1 MIEVQGLTKVYG
13 TKAAIDNISFT
24 VEHGE
29 VVGFLGPNGAGKTTT
44 MRVLSCFM
52 PPTSGTAKVN
62 GYDIHT
68 QALEVRR
75 RIGYLPEQVPLYTDL
90 TVTQYL
96 NFVAEAKGL
105 PRLSRRQK
113 VGEAIER
120 CLLQD
125 ARERIIGKLSKG
137 YRQRVGLAQALLGDP
152 PILIL
157 DEPTIGLDPK
167 QIIEIRSLIRDM
179 KGERT
184 VILSTHILPEVSMV
198 CQRVIII
205 NRGRIIAVDTPESLT
220 RRLQRSTRV
229 LLQIDGPPDQVA
241 GRLREMA
248 GVLRV
253 ELTDGAGALRRYL
266 VETEKERDIRQ
277 ELARVVCGSGWG
289 LLELRPVDMTL
300 EDIFIHLVTEETD
313 SMTDDRQ
320 PTTGDGSTEDIRP
333 SSVEGLAE
341 VG

>member
-13 TKAAIDNISFT
+13 NKTAIDNLTFT
-24 VEHGE
+24 VEQGE

-52 PPTSGTAKVN
+52 PPSSGTAKVH

-75 RIGYLPEQVPLYTDL
+75 RIGYLPEHNPLYTDF

-96 NFVAEAKGL
+96 NFVGEAKGL
-105 PRLSRRQK
+105 SRLSRRQK
-113 VGEAIER
+113 VGEVIER
-120 CLLQD
+120 CLLHD
-125 ARERIIGKLSKG
+125 TREWIIGRLSKG

-167 QIIEIRSLIRDM
+167 QIIEIRSLIQDM
-179 KGERT
+179 QGERT

-205 NRGRIIAVDTPESLT
+205 NGGRIVAVDTPESLT
-220 RRLQRSTRV
+220 HRLQRSTQVR
-229 LLQIDGPPDQVA
+229 LHIEGPPDQITD
-241 GRLREMA
+241 RLREMA

-253 ELTDGAGALRRYL
+253 ETTDGAGALHRYL
-266 VETEKERDIRQ
+266 VETEKERDLRQ

-289 LLELRPVDMTL
+289 LLELRPVDMSL
-300 EDIFIHLVTEETD
+300 EEVFIHLVTEEPD
-313 SMTDDRQ
+313 SVTVDR
-320 PTTGDGSTEDIRP
+320 
-333 SSVEGLAE
+333 
-341 VG
+341 

>member
-1 MIEVQGLTKVYG
+1 MIEVEGLTKVYG
-13 TKAAIDNISFT
+13 NKTAIDNLTFT
-24 VEHGE
+24 VQQGE

-44 MRVLSCFM
+44 MRVLSCYM
-52 PPTSGTAKVN
+52 PPTSGTARVG
-62 GYDIHT
+62 GYDIRT

-75 RIGYLPEQVPLYTDL
+75 RIGYMPEHVPLYTDL

-96 NFVAEAKGL
+96 SFVAEAKGL
-105 PRLSRRQK
+105 SRLTRRQR

-125 ARERIIGKLSKG
+125 ARGRIIGKLSKG

-179 KGERT
+179 QGERT

-205 NRGRIIAVDTPESLT
+205 NEGRIVAVDTPETLT
-220 RRLQRSTRV
+220 RRLQRSTQV
-229 LLQIDGPPDQVA
+229 LLQIDGPPEQVTV
-241 GRLREMA
+241 RLREA
-248 GVLRV
+248 PGVLQV
-253 ELTDGAGALRRYL
+253 VMKDGAGALRRYL
-266 VETEKERDIRQ
+266 VETDKDRDLRQ
-277 ELARVVCGSGWG
+277 ELARVVCSSGWG
-289 LLELRPVDMTL
+289 LLELRPVDMSL
-300 EDIFIHLVTEETD
+300 EDVFIRLVTEEEAV
-313 SMTDDRQ
+313 SHQQ
-320 PTTGDGSTEDIRP
+320 PAVS
-333 SSVEGLAE
+333 
-341 VG
+341 

>member
-1 MIEVQGLTKVYG
+1 MIEVEGLTKVYG
-13 TKAAIDNISFT
+13 IKTAIDNLTFT
-24 VEHGE
+24 VQQGE

-44 MRVLSCFM
+44 MRVLSCYM
-52 PPTSGTAKVN
+52 PPTSGTARVG

-68 QALEVRR
+68 QGLEVRR
-75 RIGYLPEQVPLYTDL
+75 RIGYLPEHVPLYTDL

-96 NFVAEAKGL
+96 SFVAEAKGL
-105 PRLSRRQK
+105 SRLTRRQR

-125 ARERIIGKLSKG
+125 ARGRIIGKLSKG

-179 KGERT
+179 QGERT
-184 VILSTHILPEVSMV
+184 VILSTHILPEVSVV

-205 NRGRIIAVDTPESLT
+205 NEGRIVAVDTPESLT
-220 RRLQRSTRV
+220 RRLQRSTQV
-229 LLQIDGPPDQVA
+229 LLQIDGPPDQVTA
-241 GRLREMA
+241 RLREA
-248 GVLRV
+248 PGVLQV
-253 ELTDGAGALRRYL
+253 AMKDGAGALRRYL
-266 VETEKERDIRQ
+266 VETEKDRDLRQ

-289 LLELRPVDMTL
+289 LLELRPVDMSL
-300 EDIFIHLVTEETD
+300 EDIFIRLVTEEEAV
-313 SMTDDRQ
+313 SHQ
-320 PTTGDGSTEDIRP
+320 PSAA
-333 SSVEGLAE
+333 S
-341 VG
+341 

>member
-1 MIEVQGLTKVYG
+1 MIEVEGLTKVYG
-13 TKAAIDNISFT
+13 NTTAIDSLTFT
-24 VEHGE
+24 VQQGE

-44 MRVLSCFM
+44 MRVLSCYM
-52 PPTSGTAKVN
+52 PPTSGTARVG
-62 GYDIHT
+62 GYDIRT

-75 RIGYLPEQVPLYTDL
+75 RIGYLPEHVPLYTDL

-96 NFVAEAKGL
+96 TFVAEAKGL
-105 PRLSRRQK
+105 SRLTRRQR

-125 ARERIIGKLSKG
+125 ARGRIIGKLSKG

-179 KGERT
+179 QGERT

-205 NRGRIIAVDTPESLT
+205 NEGRIVAVDTPETLT
-220 RRLQRSTRV
+220 RRLQRSTQV
-229 LLQIDGPPDQVA
+229 LLQIDGPPDQVTV
-241 GRLREMA
+241 RLREA
-248 GVLRV
+248 PGVLQV
-253 ELTDGAGALRRYL
+253 VMKDGAGALRRYL
-266 VETEKERDIRQ
+266 VETDKDRDLRQ
-277 ELARVVCGSGWG
+277 ELARVVCSSGWG
-289 LLELRPVDMTL
+289 LLELRPVDMSL
-300 EDIFIHLVTEETD
+300 EDIFIRLVTEEAVT
-313 SMTDDRQ
+313 S
-320 PTTGDGSTEDIRP
+320 E
-333 SSVEGLAE
+333 
-341 VG
+341 

>member
-1 MIEVQGLTKVYG
+1 MIEVEGLTKVYG
-13 TKAAIDNISFT
+13 NKTAIDNLTFT
-24 VEHGE
+24 VQKGE

-52 PPTSGTAKVN
+52 PPTSGTARIG
-62 GYDIHT
+62 GYDIRT
-68 QALEVRR
+68 QALDVRR
-75 RIGYLPEQVPLYTDL
+75 RIGYLPEHVPLYTDL

-105 PRLSRRQK
+105 SRLTRRQR

-125 ARERIIGKLSKG
+125 ARGRIIGKLSKG

-179 KGERT
+179 QGERT

-205 NRGRIIAVDTPESLT
+205 NEGRIVAVDTPETLT
-220 RRLQRSTRV
+220 RRLQRSTQV
-229 LLQIDGPPDQVA
+229 LLQIDGPPDQVTVS
-241 GRLREMA
+241 LREA
-248 GVLRV
+248 PGVLQV
-253 ELTDGAGALRRYL
+253 VMKDGAGALRRYL
-266 VETEKERDIRQ
+266 VETDKDRDLRQ
-277 ELARVVCGSGWG
+277 ELARVVCSSGWG
-289 LLELRPVDMTL
+289 LLELRPVDMSL
-300 EDIFIHLVTEETD
+300 EDVFIRLVTDEEAVSD
-313 SMTDDRQ
+313 Q
-320 PTTGDGSTEDIRP
+320 PSAV
-333 SSVEGLAE
+333 S
-341 VG
+341 

>member
-1 MIEVQGLTKVYG
+1 MIEVEGLTKVYG
-13 TKAAIDNISFT
+13 NKAAIDNLTFT
-24 VEHGE
+24 VQKGE

-44 MRVLSCFM
+44 MRVLSCYM
-52 PPTSGTAKVN
+52 PPTSGTARVG
-62 GYDIHT
+62 GYDIRT
-68 QALEVRR
+68 QALDVRR
-75 RIGYLPEQVPLYTDL
+75 RIGYLPEHVPLYTDL

-105 PRLSRRQK
+105 SRLTRRQR

-125 ARERIIGKLSKG
+125 ARGRIIGKLSKG

-179 KGERT
+179 QGERT

-205 NRGRIIAVDTPESLT
+205 NEGRIVAVDTPETLT
-220 RRLQRSTRV
+220 RRLQRSTQV
-229 LLQIDGPPDQVA
+229 LLQIDGPPDQVTV
-241 GRLREMA
+241 RLREA
-248 GVLRV
+248 PGVLQV
-253 ELTDGAGALRRYL
+253 VMKDGAGALRRYL
-266 VETEKERDIRQ
+266 VETDKDRDLRQ
-277 ELARVVCGSGWG
+277 ELARVVCSSGWG
-289 LLELRPVDMTL
+289 LLELRPVDMSL
-300 EDIFIHLVTEETD
+300 EDVFIRLVTEEAVTN
-313 SMTDDRQ
+313 
-320 PTTGDGSTEDIRP
+320 E
-333 SSVEGLAE
+333 
-341 VG
+341 

>member
-1 MIEVQGLTKVYG
+1 MIEVEGLTKVYG
-13 TKAAIDNISFT
+13 NKTAIDNLTFT
-24 VEHGE
+24 VQQGE

-44 MRVLSCFM
+44 MRVLSCYM
-52 PPTSGTAKVN
+52 PPTSGTARVG
-62 GYDIHT
+62 GYDIRT

-105 PRLSRRQK
+105 PRLTRRQR
-113 VGEAIER
+113 VGEAIEQ

-125 ARERIIGKLSKG
+125 ARGRIIGKLSKG
-137 YRQRVGLAQALLGDP
+137 YRQRVGLAQALIGDP

-179 KGERT
+179 QGERT

-205 NRGRIIAVDTPESLT
+205 NEGRIVAVDTPETLT
-220 RRLQRSTRV
+220 RRLQRSTQV
-229 LLQIDGPPDQVA
+229 LLQIDGPPDQVTV
-241 GRLREMA
+241 GLRGA
-248 GVLRV
+248 PGVLQV
-253 ELTDGAGALRRYL
+253 VMKDGAGELRRYL
-266 VETEKERDIRQ
+266 VETDKDRDLRQ
-277 ELARVVCGSGWG
+277 ELARVVCSSGWG

-300 EDIFIHLVTEETD
+300 EDIFIRLVTEEPD
-313 SMTDDRQ
+313 AMTVDR
-320 PTTGDGSTEDIRP
+320 
-333 SSVEGLAE
+333 
-341 VG
+341 

>member
-1 MIEVQGLTKVYG
+1 MIEVEGLTKVYG
-13 TKAAIDNISFT
+13 NTTAIDSLTFT
-24 VEHGE
+24 VQQGE

-44 MRVLSCFM
+44 MRVLSCYM
-52 PPTSGTAKVN
+52 PPTSGTARVG
-62 GYDIHT
+62 GYDIRT

-75 RIGYLPEQVPLYTDL
+75 RIGYLPEHVPLYTDL

-96 NFVAEAKGL
+96 TFVAEAKGL
-105 PRLSRRQK
+105 SRLTRRQR

-125 ARERIIGKLSKG
+125 AGGRIIGKLSKG

-179 KGERT
+179 QGERT

-205 NRGRIIAVDTPESLT
+205 NEGRIVAVDTPETLT
-220 RRLQRSTRV
+220 RRLQRSTQV
-229 LLQIDGPPDQVA
+229 LLQIDGPPDQVSV
-241 GRLREMA
+241 RLREA
-248 GVLRV
+248 PGVLQV
-253 ELTDGAGALRRYL
+253 VMKDGAGALRRYL
-266 VETEKERDIRQ
+266 VETDKDRDLRQ
-277 ELARVVCGSGWG
+277 ELARVVCTSGWG
-289 LLELRPVDMTL
+289 LLELRPVDMSL
-300 EDIFIHLVTEETD
+300 EDIFIRLVTEEEAV
-313 SMTDDRQ
+313 SHQ
-320 PTTGDGSTEDIRP
+320 PSAV
-333 SSVEGLAE
+333 S
-341 VG
+341 

>member
-13 TKAAIDNISFT
+13 HTVAIDNLAFT
-24 VEHGE
+24 VERGE

-52 PPTSGTAKVN
+52 PPTSGTARVS
-62 GYDIHT
+62 GYDIRT

-75 RIGYLPEQVPLYTDL
+75 RIGYLPEHVPLYTDL

-125 ARERIIGKLSKG
+125 AQGRIIGKLSKG

-167 QIIEIRSLIRDM
+167 QIIEIRSLIRNM
-179 KGERT
+179 QHERT

-205 NRGRIIAVDTPESLT
+205 NQGRIVAVDTPESLT
-220 RRLQRSTRV
+220 HRLQRSTQV
-229 LLQIDGPPDQVA
+229 LLQVEGPREQVS
-241 GRLREMA
+241 GRLCEMA

-253 ELTDGAGALRRYL
+253 EMKDGAGAICRYL
-266 VETEKERDIRQ
+266 VETDKARDLRQ
-277 ELARVVCGSGWG
+277 ELARTVCNSGWG
-289 LLELRPVDMTL
+289 LLELRPVDMSL
-300 EDIFIHLVTEETD
+300 EDIFIRLVTEEQAVSDQPSAVSRNNPEPTAD
-313 SMTDDRQ
+313 SVN
-320 PTTGDGSTEDIRP
+320 E
-333 SSVEGLAE
+333 
-341 VG
+341 